1 MRVKD
6 VVRYKISKVI
16 PRSRLNNSQV
26 MSLHS
31 FERFEMEH
39 GIRKLPCAAPYSP
52 GDTLIRIKGAIFWSL
67 WKEGIVR
74 IDLYKM
80 AKEILLEHNLYA
92 GNIDFDDLL
101 FP

>member
-16 PRSRLNNSQV
+16 PRSRLNNDQV
-26 MSLHS
+26 SSLS
-31 FERFEMEH
+31 FFTMLAIDP

-52 GDTLIRIKGAIFWSL
+52 GDTLMRIKGAIDWSL
-67 WKEGIVR
+67 WKEGIIR

-80 AKEILLEHNLYA
+80 AKEILQEHNLYA
-92 GNIDFDDLL
+92 GDIDFDDYL
-101 FP
+101 FA